1 MTSKENICDTD
12 LSATTKLKNSTKER
26 VCKTVS
32 EPPAHHLDIED
43 LLSNPSDSKD
53 KSNLDVL
60 TQHIL
65 LEGRLTE
72 QAARRIIET
81 VFNSYQLCL
90 STKLNYLLIY
100 HLYIE
105 INYF

>member
-81 VFNSYQLCL
+81 
-90 STKLNYLLIY
+90 
-100 HLYIE
+100 
-105 INYF
+105 